1 MAGKA
6 IPALIIATV
15 QGTIILL
22 AAILCYRIPFSGAW
36 LALYVGILCYGLST
50 IACGLLISTLCKTQQ
65 QALLGVFCFFVPA
78 ILLSGFVSPVEN
90 MPQWLQWATWINPVR
105 HFVDFIGIAYLKGV
119 DLQVFA
125 HAMFPLLSIA
135 AVALSIAWIRFR
147 NAME

>member
-1 MAGKA
+1 
-6 IPALIIATV
+6 
-15 QGTIILL
+15 
-22 AAILCYRIPFSGAW
+22 
-36 LALYVGILCYGLST
+36 
-50 IACGLLISTLCKTQQ
+50 LISTLCKTQQ
-65 QALLGVFCFFVPA
+65 QAVLGVFCFIVPA

-119 DLQVFA
+119 DASVFA
-125 HAMFPLLSIA
+125 DTMLPLLAIA